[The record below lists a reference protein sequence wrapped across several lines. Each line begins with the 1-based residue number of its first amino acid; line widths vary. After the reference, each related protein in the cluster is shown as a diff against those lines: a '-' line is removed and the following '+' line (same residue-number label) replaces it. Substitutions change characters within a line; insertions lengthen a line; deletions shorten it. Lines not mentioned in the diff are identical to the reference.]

1 VNRLTAAELARQAG
15 TTTDMVD
22 RFAGRGIITADA
34 GDGLFDAVDLHRV
47 RIAVAMLEVGVSLDD
62 MARLVEEGKYSFRYI
77 GEVFPQAPP
86 PLLDETFADV
96 AAETGLP
103 MEAVET
109 LYANWSL
116 AAPAPDQ
123 RIRAD
128 DAEMLRGRGELIA
141 KFGLETDMIIAASR
155 FFGENL
161 RKMAE
166 SQVRFFRSNI
176 IDQLREKGMSW
187 AEVLEVVGPIAK
199 GMRGGS
205 EQLRMTLYDRHLEN
219 YIFQQAIEIFE
230 AAMEDAGYGTPRH
243 RKAPAIAFLDMG
255 GYTFLTQKAGDEA
268 AAELAATLASLVRR
282 ASREYDGEPVKL
294 LGDGVMFHFR
304 QPDKAV
310 ACGLELV
317 ESAQRQGLPPA
328 RMGADVGPVVFR
340 DGDYFGQTVNVA
352 ARISD
357 YARPGEVLVSQALV
371 DDTVGAGFEF
381 EAIGEIPLKGIRE
394 PVPLYSARNRH
405 SSAAP

>member
-1 VNRLTAAELARQAG
+1 MSRLTAAELARQAG
-15 TTTDMVD
+15 TTNDMVD
-22 RFAGRGIITADA
+22 RFAGRGIITA
-34 GDGLFDAVDLHRV
+34 GEDGQFDAVDLHRV
-47 RIAVAMLEVGVSLDD
+47 RIALSMLDVGVSLDD
-62 MARLVEEGKYSFRYI
+62 MARLVEEGGYSFRFI

-86 PLLDETFADV
+86 PLLEQTFAEV
-96 AAETGLP
+96 SAETGLP
-103 MEAVET
+103 MEAIET

-116 AAPAPDQ
+116 AVPDAND

-128 DAEMLRGRGELIA
+128 DAEMLRGRGELIQR
-141 KFGLETDMIIAASR
+141 FGLDPNMIVAASR

-161 RKMAE
+161 RKMAD

-176 IDQLREKGMSW
+176 IDGLRERGMGW
-187 AEVLEVVGPIAK
+187 ADVLETVGPIAK

-205 EQLRMTLYDRHLEN
+205 EQLRATLYDRHLEN

-230 AAMEDAGYGTPRH
+230 AAMEEAGYGAPRH
-243 RKAPAIAFLDMG
+243 RQPPAIAFLDMG

-268 AAELAATLASLVRR
+268 AAELAATLASLVQK
-282 ASREYDGEPVKL
+282 ASRDYGGEPVKL
-294 LGDGVMFHFR
+294 LGDGVMFHFP
-304 QPDKAV
+304 QPERAV

-317 ESAQRQGLPPA
+317 ESAERQGLPPA

-357 YARPGEVLVSQALV
+357 YARPGEVLVSQSMVNETA
-371 DDTVGAGFEF
+371 DSAFEF

-405 SSAAP
+405 SSAAS

>member
-1 VNRLTAAELARQAG
+1 VSRLTAAELARQSG
-15 TTTDMVD
+15 TTNDMVD
-22 RFAGRGIITADA
+22 RFAGRGIITPGD
-34 GDGLFDAVDLHRV
+34 DGLFDPVDLHRV
-47 RIAVAMLEVGVSLDD
+47 RIAVAMLDVGVTLDD
-62 MARLVEEGKYSFRYI
+62 MARLVEEGRYSFRFI

-86 PLLDETFADV
+86 PLLDQTFEEMAV
-96 AAETGLP
+96 ETGLP
-103 MEAVET
+103 MEAIEN

-116 AAPAPDQ
+116 AAPGPNQ

-128 DAEMLRGRGELIA
+128 DAEMLHGRGELITR
-141 KFGLETDMIIAASR
+141 FGLDSEMIIAASR
-155 FFGENL
+155 FFGENI

-166 SQVRFFRSNI
+166 SQVRFFRSMI
-176 IDQLREKGMSW
+176 IEGLRERGMSW
-187 AEVLEVVGPIAK
+187 AEVLEAVGPIAK
-199 GMRGGS
+199 GMRQGS
-205 EQLRMTLYDRHLEN
+205 EQLRATLYDRHLEN

-230 AAMEDAGYGTPRH
+230 AALEEAGYGARRDRTP
-243 RKAPAIAFLDMG
+243 PAIAFLDMG

-268 AAELAATLASLVRR
+268 AAELAATLASLVQR
-282 ASREYDGEPVKL
+282 ATREYDGEPVKL

-304 QPDKAV
+304 RPHQAV

-317 ESAQRQGLPPA
+317 ESAERQGLPPA
-328 RMGADVGPVVFR
+328 RMGADVGAVVFR

-371 DDTVGAGFEF
+371 DEAAEAGFEF

-394 PVPLYSARNRH
+394 PVPLYSARNRN
-405 SSAAP
+405 SSAPS

>member
-22 RFAGRGIITADA
+22 RFAARGIITADG

-62 MARLVEEGKYSFRYI
+62 MARLVEEGRYSFRFI

-86 PLLDETFADV
+86 PLLDKTFDEV

-103 MEAVET
+103 MSAIET

-116 AAPAPDQ
+116 ASPTPDQ

-128 DAEMLRGRGELIA
+128 DAELLHGRGELIT
-141 KFGLETDMIIAASR
+141 KFGLDPEMIIAASR

-166 SQVRFFRSNI
+166 SQVRFFRSMI
-176 IDQLREKGMSW
+176 IESLRERGMSW
-187 AEVLEVVGPIAK
+187 AEVLEAVGPIAK
-199 GMRGGS
+199 GMRQGS
-205 EQLRMTLYDRHLEN
+205 EQLRATLYDRHLEN

-230 AAMEDAGYGTPRH
+230 AAMDEAGYGAPRGRTP
-243 RKAPAIAFLDMG
+243 PAIAFLDMG

-268 AAELAATLASLVRR
+268 AAELAATLESLVRR
-282 ASREYDGEPVKL
+282 ASRDYGGEPVKL

-304 QPDKAV
+304 QPDQAV

-317 ESAQRQGLPPA
+317 ESAERQGLPPA
-328 RMGADVGPVVFR
+328 RMGADAGPVVFR

-371 DDTVGAGFEF
+371 DETAGAGFEF
-381 EAIGEIPLKGIRE
+381 EEIGEIPLKGIRE

-405 SSAAP
+405 SSAAS

>member
-1 VNRLTAAELARQAG
+1 MSNRLTAAELARQAG
-15 TTTDMVD
+15 TTNDMVD
-22 RFAGRGIITADA
+22 RFAGRGIISA
-34 GDGLFDAVDLHRV
+34 GEDGLFDAVDLHRV
-47 RIAVAMLEVGVSLDD
+47 RIALSMLDVGVSLDD
-62 MARLVEEGKYSFRYI
+62 MARLVEEGRYSFRFI

-86 PLLDETFADV
+86 PLLDKTFAEV
-96 AAETGLP
+96 SEETGLP
-103 MEAVET
+103 MEAIET

-116 AAPAPDQ
+116 AAPGADQ

-128 DAEMLRGRGELIA
+128 DFELLRGRGELIA
-141 KFGLETDMIIAASR
+141 KFGLDPDMIIAASR

-166 SQVRFFRSNI
+166 SQVRFFRSSI
-176 IDQLREKGMSW
+176 IESLRERGMGW
-187 AEVLEVVGPIAK
+187 AEVLETVGPIAK
-199 GMRGGS
+199 GMRAGS
-205 EQLRMTLYDRHLEN
+205 EQLRATLYDRHLEN

-230 AAMEDAGYGTPRH
+230 AAMEDAGYSAPH
-243 RKAPAIAFLDMG
+243 DRKPPAIAFLDMG

-268 AAELAATLASLVRR
+268 AAELAATLASLVQR
-282 ASREYDGEPVKL
+282 ASRDYGGEPVKL

-304 QPDKAV
+304 RPDQAV
-310 ACGLELV
+310 ACGLALV
-317 ESAQRQGLPPA
+317 ESAERQGLPPA

-371 DDTVGAGFEF
+371 DETGGAGFEF

>member
-1 VNRLTAAELARQAG
+1 MSRLTAAELARQAG
-15 TTTDMVD
+15 TTNDMVD
-22 RFAGRGIITADA
+22 RFAGRGIITA
-34 GDGLFDAVDLHRV
+34 GEDGQFDAVDLHRV
-47 RIAVAMLEVGVSLDD
+47 RIALSMLDVGVSLDD
-62 MARLVEEGKYSFRYI
+62 MARLVEEGGYSFRFI

-86 PLLDETFADV
+86 PLLEQTFAEV
-96 AAETGLP
+96 SAETGLP
-103 MEAVET
+103 MEAIET

-116 AAPAPDQ
+116 AVPDAND

-128 DAEMLRGRGELIA
+128 DAEMLRGRGELIQR
-141 KFGLETDMIIAASR
+141 FGLDPNMIVAASR

-161 RKMAE
+161 RKMAD

-176 IDQLREKGMSW
+176 IDGLRERGMGW
-187 AEVLEVVGPIAK
+187 ADVLETVGPIAK

-205 EQLRMTLYDRHLEN
+205 EQLRATLYDRHLEN

-230 AAMEDAGYGTPRH
+230 AAMEEAGYGAPRH
-243 RKAPAIAFLDMG
+243 RQPPAIAFLDMG

-268 AAELAATLASLVRR
+268 AAELAATLASLVQK
-282 ASREYDGEPVKL
+282 ASRDYGGEPVKL
-294 LGDGVMFHFR
+294 LGDGVMFHFP
-304 QPDKAV
+304 QPERAV

-317 ESAQRQGLPPA
+317 ESAERQGLPPA

-357 YARPGEVLVSQALV
+357 YARPGEVLVSQSMV
-371 DDTVGAGFEF
+371 DETADSAFEF

-405 SSAAP
+405 SSAAS

>member
-1 VNRLTAAELARQAG
+1 MSRLTAAELARQAG
-15 TTTDMVD
+15 TTNDMVD
-22 RFAGRGIITADA
+22 RFAGRGIITA
-34 GDGLFDAVDLHRV
+34 GEDGRFDAVDLHRV
-47 RIAVAMLEVGVSLDD
+47 RIALSMLDVGVSLDD
-62 MARLVEEGKYSFRYI
+62 MARLVEEGRYSFRFI

-86 PLLDETFADV
+86 PLLDKTFDEV
-96 AAETGLP
+96 SAETGLP
-103 MEAVET
+103 MEAIET

-116 AAPAPDQ
+116 AVPHSDD

-128 DAEMLRGRGELIA
+128 DAELLRGRGELIQR
-141 KFGLETDMIIAASR
+141 FGLDPTMIVAASR

-161 RKMAE
+161 RKMAD
-166 SQVRFFRSNI
+166 SQVRFFRSNV
-176 IDQLREKGMSW
+176 IDDLRERGMGW
-187 AEVLEVVGPIAK
+187 ADVLETVGPIAK
-199 GMRGGS
+199 GMRQGS
-205 EQLRMTLYDRHLEN
+205 EQLRATLYDRHLEN

-230 AAMEDAGYGTPRH
+230 AAMEEAGYGPPRH
-243 RKAPAIAFLDMG
+243 HRAPAIAFLDMG

-268 AAELAATLASLVRR
+268 AAELAATLASLVQK
-282 ASREYDGEPVKL
+282 ASRDYGGEPVKL
-294 LGDGVMFHFR
+294 LGDGVMFHFP
-304 QPDKAV
+304 QPERAV

-317 ESAQRQGLPPA
+317 ESAERQGLPPA

-357 YARPGEVLVSQALV
+357 YARPGEVLVSQSMVNETA
-371 DDTVGAGFEF
+371 DSAFEF

-405 SSAAP
+405 SSAAS

>member
-1 VNRLTAAELARQAG
+1 MNRLTAAELARQAG
-15 TTTDMVD
+15 TTNDMVD
-22 RFAGRGIITADA
+22 RFSGRGIITT
-34 GDGLFDAVDLHRV
+34 GEDGLFDPVDLHRV
-47 RIAVAMLEVGVSLDD
+47 RIALSMLEVGVSLDD
-62 MARLVEEGKYSFRYI
+62 MSRLVEEGRYSFRFI

-86 PLLDETFADV
+86 PLLEQTFAEV
-96 AAETGLP
+96 SAETGLP
-103 MEAVET
+103 MEAIET

-116 AAPAPDQ
+116 AVPDAKD

-128 DAEMLRGRGELIA
+128 DADMLRGRGELIQ
-141 KFGLETDMIIAASR
+141 KFGLDPDMIVAASR

-161 RKMAE
+161 RKMAD

-176 IDQLREKGMSW
+176 IDGLRERGMGW
-187 AEVLEVVGPIAK
+187 ADVLETVGPIAK

-205 EQLRMTLYDRHLEN
+205 EQLRATLYDRHLES

-230 AAMEDAGYGTPRH
+230 AAMEEAGYGAPRH
-243 RKAPAIAFLDMG
+243 RQPPAIAFLDMG

-268 AAELAATLASLVRR
+268 AAELAATLASLVQK
-282 ASREYDGEPVKL
+282 ASRDYGGEPVKL
-294 LGDGVMFHFR
+294 LGDGVMFHFPHPER
-304 QPDKAV
+304 AV

-317 ESAQRQGLPPA
+317 ESAERQGLPPA

-357 YARPGEVLVSQALV
+357 YARPGEVLVSQSMV
-371 DDTVGAGFEF
+371 DETADSQFEF

-405 SSAAP
+405 SSSAP

>member
-1 VNRLTAAELARQAG
+1 MSRLTAAELARQAG
-15 TTTDMVD
+15 TTNDMVD
-22 RFAGRGIITADA
+22 RFAGRGIITA
-34 GDGLFDAVDLHRV
+34 GEDGQFDAVDLHRV
-47 RIAVAMLEVGVSLDD
+47 RIALSMLDVGVSLDD
-62 MARLVEEGKYSFRYI
+62 MARLVEEGGYSFRFI

-86 PLLDETFADV
+86 PLLEQTFAEV
-96 AAETGLP
+96 SAETGLP
-103 MEAVET
+103 MEAIET

-116 AAPAPDQ
+116 AVPDAND

-128 DAEMLRGRGELIA
+128 DAEMLRGRGELIQR
-141 KFGLETDMIIAASR
+141 FGLDPNMIVAASR

-161 RKMAE
+161 RKMAD

-176 IDQLREKGMSW
+176 IDGLRERGMGW
-187 AEVLEVVGPIAK
+187 ADVLETVGPIAK

-205 EQLRMTLYDRHLEN
+205 EQLRATLYDRHLEN

-230 AAMEDAGYGTPRH
+230 AAMEEAGYGAPRH
-243 RKAPAIAFLDMG
+243 RQPPAIAFLDMG

-268 AAELAATLASLVRR
+268 AAELAATLASLVQK
-282 ASREYDGEPVKL
+282 ASRDYGGEPVKL
-294 LGDGVMFHFR
+294 LGDGVMFHFP
-304 QPDKAV
+304 QPERAV

-317 ESAQRQGLPPA
+317 ESAERQGLPPA

-357 YARPGEVLVSQALV
+357 YARPGEVLVSQSMV
-371 DDTVGAGFEF
+371 DETADSAFEF

-394 PVPLYSARNRH
+394 PVPLYSARNPH
-405 SSAAP
+405 SSAAS